1 MAGLQTD
8 IQSVLP
14 ARFYKKAVKQEF
26 ESEKQGREI
35 YVDVDYVE
43 INIPG
48 DVLNTID
55 TPARDDHKR
64 KYAQAW
70 AHYQNT
76 QGGDAREIGTPLT
89 EWPRLTPAQVMELKA
104 MKFFTVESIAN
115 ASDANL
121 NSIKMVAGMSPFA
134 LREHAQRFIKI
145 ANEDAKT
152 TESDNKTKQ
161 LEEELAANKV
171 QMAAMQEQMMQL
183 MAAMNKPKPGRKPK
197 EA

>member
-1 MAGLQTD
+1 MALTTD
-8 IQSVLP
+8 VQGVLP

-26 ESEKQGREI
+26 ESAKQGREI

-89 EWPRLTPAQVMELKA
+89 EWPRLTPAMVLELKA

-115 ASDANL
+115 ASDAAL
-121 NSIKMVAGMSPFA
+121 NSIKMIAGMSPFA

-145 ANEDAKT
+145 ASEDAKT
-152 TESDNKTKQ
+152 AEVDNKTKQ
-161 LEEELAANKV
+161 LEEELAASKK
-171 QMAAMQEQMMQL
+171 QMQAMQEQMTQL
-183 MAAMNKPKPGRKPK
+183 IAAMNKPKPGRKPK
-197 EA
+197 IEA